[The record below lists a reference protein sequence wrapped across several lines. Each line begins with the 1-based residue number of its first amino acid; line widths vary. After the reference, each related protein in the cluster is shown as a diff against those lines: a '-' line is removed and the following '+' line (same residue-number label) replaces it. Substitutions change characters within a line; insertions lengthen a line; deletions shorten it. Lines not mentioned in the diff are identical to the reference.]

1 MPVQRATRAGWV
13 EDLIDHG
20 EEEVEITAYR
30 PCVGV
35 MLINR
40 DGLVWVGRRFE
51 KQNDDGVGKWWQ
63 MPQGGIDE
71 GEDAAA
77 AALRELAEETAV
89 TSAHVIAEAPGW
101 FKYDLPEQLIG
112 KSWNGKYRGQKQK
125 WFACRFTGDDSEIN
139 LAPPGTSRNST
150 SGNGPAWMRSLDIV
164 VPFKKQV
171 YEQVVKAFRHLGAA

>member
-1 MPVQRATRAGWV
+1 MAKPAS
-13 EDLIDHG
+13 
-20 EEEVEITAYR
+20 EVTAYR

-40 DGLVWVGRRFE
+40 EGLVWVGRRFE

-77 AALRELAEETAV
+77 AALRELEEETGV

-101 FKYDLPEQLIG
+101 FTYDLPEHLIG
-112 KSWNGKYRGQKQK
+112 KSWNGKYRGQKQR
-125 WFACRFTGDDSEIN
+125 WFALRFDGDDSEIKII
-139 LAPPGTSRNST
+139 
-150 SGNGPAWMRSLDIV
+150 PAASDKGHKQEFDLWKWATMDEVLDIV

-171 YEQVVKAFRHLGAA
+171 YEQVIAALRHLGK